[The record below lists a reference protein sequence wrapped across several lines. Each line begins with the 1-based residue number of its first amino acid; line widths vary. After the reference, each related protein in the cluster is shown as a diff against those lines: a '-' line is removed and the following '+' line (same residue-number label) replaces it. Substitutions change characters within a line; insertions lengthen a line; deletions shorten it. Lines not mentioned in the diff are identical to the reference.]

1 MMALVKQCKT
11 DLVLR
16 ILVFCIR
23 DERVSLVDLK
33 PIGKTSLASWSIYQK
48 HKVNSDI
55 AHVCARQIVISL
67 AAFTFLI
74 RSVTRIDLLRKSA
87 LGFAPSKDTRT
98 SNTSIFIQIW
108 LP

>member
-1 MMALVKQCKT
+1 MATCKT
-11 DLVLR
+11 INVKLMS
-16 ILVFCIR
+16 IVFCIR
-23 DERVSLVDLK
+23 DKRVSLVDHK
-33 PIGKTSLASWSIYQK
+33 PIGQITLDSLTIYQQ
-48 HKVNSDI
+48 HNVNSLNRTF
-55 AHVCARQIVISL
+55 CARQIVISL